1 MASRCTS
8 KFSNYLQKNV
18 GGEVDFFACR
28 YTSKVS
34 SNWYYHFRCMW
45 PGMPKLPKINKFVLS
60 LQYLKREVSDE
71 VDILHT
77 DKHESFW
84 YKDFWWGWS
93 NIPQS
98 FQNSKFAMSLEY
110 LKKEVRDKVD
120 FLHVEKHQSCLQVD
134 FNILGIKVSY
144 KAVLSLLMGI
154 MKHSL
159 STQSNKF
166 TLSLQYLEKIVN
178 HKAF

>member
-1 MASRCTS
+1 
-8 KFSNYLQKNV
+8 
-18 GGEVDFFACR
+18 
-28 YTSKVS
+28 
-34 SNWYYHFRCMW
+34 
-45 PGMPKLPKINKFVLS
+45 
-60 LQYLKREVSDE
+60 
-71 VDILHT
+71 
-77 DKHESFW
+77 
-84 YKDFWWGWS
+84 
-93 NIPQS
+93 
-98 FQNSKFAMSLEY
+98 MSLEY

-120 FLHVEKHQSCLQVD
+120 FLHVDKHQSCLQVD